1 MHVTIITWLSYKI
14 LDMKSTLHDWKKIIY
29 LFYMLQSFDG
39 MNIKIYTYESGVYYI
54 GLFLLFP
61 FM

>member
-1 MHVTIITWLSYKI
+1 MIE
-14 LDMKSTLHDWKKIIY
+14 KKIIY

-39 MNIKIYTYESGVYYI
+39 MNIKINTYESGVYSI